1 MAIKRPKTEEIVVT
15 LQQVEV
21 LMGQGMPRIDAIQ
34 QISVTEQTY
43 YRWKKKYG
51 GMGIEQ
57 LKELKRLQ
65 KENERLRR
73 AVSDLTLDKLIL
85 KEAASGNF

>member
-1 MAIKRPKTEEIVVT
+1 MAIKRPKPEEIVVQ
-15 LQQVEV
+15 LRQVEV
-21 LMGQGMPRIDAIQ
+21 LMGQGMPQIDTIK

-51 GMGIEQ
+51 GMGMEQ

-85 KEAASGNF
+85 REAASGNF

>member
-1 MAIKRPKTEEIVVT
+1 MAIKRPKPEGIVVK
-15 LQQVEV
+15 LGQVEV
-21 LMGQGMPRIDAIQ
+21 LMGQGMPRIDATR

-57 LKELKRLQ
+57 LKELKRLL